1 MKVNP
6 KERWY
11 TGITRYQWL
20 VLVICLVGWMF
31 DIFEGQIFVAVMPE
45 AMPSFLTETD
55 PVLREKQAEF
65 FNQVA
70 LVSFLLGGTLGGV
83 VFGMLSDRIGRK
95 QTMAWSIIFY
105 SVFTWLTAFSMVW
118 WHLAVLRFFVAIGV
132 GGQWAV
138 ASAFVAETFPSKA
151 RAHAASLFHA
161 FGSFGTLL
169 AAFVGAMMLGN
180 VAVLTWA
187 ETTPLL
193 EWARNIYEP
202 STLPWRLC
210 FALGLIPSIVVF
222 FIFAYLKEPEKW
234 QAAQEAAKKDPT
246 KRVGSI
252 ADLFQRDTI
261 RSTIIGVTLA
271 AIGMATF
278 WGVHIRGKDTIRL
291 VAQNQMVDGRLV
303 ALGVEIV
310 TTTTEIVVGEDG
322 EERTIIRVVAETEP
336 GGGERA
342 VTRDPRYIT
351 RTESDGEGGER
362 QRSIS
367 GIAIAIEIGP
377 PGEGGRV
384 VSLDEASEAR
394 RVISLDE
401 TETVDGVEG
410 PVTWGVFDA
419 DGQAVTAVVTEIV
432 DGQERDVTRLV
443 AEVGSEGEV
452 TAVFRNTERRAF
464 AREQFAELKRWEM
477 LGMVIATLGLLFGQL
492 SFGPLSNR
500 IGRRGAFVFFH
511 IGAFFIAIFVFQ
523 VTQYLDSVVPLYF
536 LLPIFGFFTAGMH
549 SGYAVYFP
557 ELFPSRLRGTG
568 VGFCFNMGRLTAS
581 PILLGLGLM
590 VSMLGISLMTAFT
603 ILSFLYLLGPIA
615 VLYARETRGQEL
627 ME

>member
-1 MKVNP
+1 MSMNTIP
-6 KERWY
+6 SKERWY

-31 DIFEGQIFVAVMPE
+31 DVFEGQIFVAVMPE
-45 AMPSFLTETD
+45 AIPSFITETD

-70 LVSFLLGGTLGGV
+70 LVSFLLGGTLGGI

-95 QTMAWSIIFY
+95 QTMAWSILFY
-105 SVFTWLTAFSMVW
+105 SFFTWLTAFSMEW
-118 WHLAVLRFFVAIGV
+118 WHLAGLRFFVAIGV

-138 ASAFVAETFPSKA
+138 ASAYVAETFPSKA

-234 QAAQEAAKKDPT
+234 KAAQERAKQDPT
-246 KRVGSI
+246 QKVGAI
-252 ADLFQRDTI
+252 TDLFRRDI
-261 RSTIIGVTLA
+261 VRSTIIGVTLA

-291 VAQNQMVDGRLV
+291 VSQNQMVAEGLV
-303 ALGVEIV
+303 PFG
-310 TTTTEIVVGEDG
+310 TEI
-322 EERTIIRVVAETEP
+322 
-336 GGGERA
+336 
-342 VTRDPRYIT
+342 
-351 RTESDGEGGER
+351 
-362 QRSIS
+362 
-367 GIAIAIEIGP
+367 
-377 PGEGGRV
+377 
-384 VSLDEASEAR
+384 
-394 RVISLDE
+394 
-401 TETVDGVEG
+401 
-410 PVTWGVFDA
+410 
-419 DGQAVTAVVTEIV
+419 VTEIV
-432 DGQERDVTRLV
+432 DGEEIPV
-443 AEVGSEGEV
+443 SETVIEIGLDGE
-452 TAVFRNTERRAF
+452 AVETVKEIIRETERRAF
-464 AREQFAELKRWEM
+464 SGDQFAELKRWEM
-477 LGMVIATLGLLFGQL
+477 LGMVLATLGLLFGQL
-492 SFGPLSNR
+492 SFGPLSQR

-511 IGAFFIAIFVFQ
+511 IGGFLIAIFVFQ
-523 VTQYLDSVVPLYF
+523 VTPHLTSVVPLYF
-536 LLPIFGFFTAGMH
+536 LLPIFGFLTAGMY

-568 VGFCFNMGRLTAS
+568 VGFCFNMGRFMAS
-581 PILLGLGLM
+581 PFLLITGWMVSYSGFTLLGA
-590 VSMLGISLMTAFT
+590 TT
-603 ILSFLYLLGPIA
+603 ILSFLYLLGPVVI
-615 VLYARETRGQEL
+615 LFARETRGTEL
-627 ME
+627 TE

>member
-1 MKVNP
+1 MSANT

-45 AMPSFLTETD
+45 AMPSFLTEAD
-55 PVLREKQAEF
+55 PVLREKQGEF
-65 FNQVA
+65 YTQVA
-70 LVSFLLGGTLGGV
+70 LVSFLLGGTLGGI

-95 QTMAWSIIFY
+95 QAMAWSILFY
-105 SVFTWLTAFSMVW
+105 SFFTWLTAFSFVW
-118 WHLAVLRFFVAIGV
+118 WHLAALRFFVAIGV

-138 ASAFVAETFPSKA
+138 ASAYVAETFPSKA

-210 FALGLIPSIVVF
+210 FALGLLPAIIVF
-222 FIFAYLKEPEKW
+222 FIFAYLKEPETWK
-234 QAAQEAAKKDPT
+234 QAQEEAKKDPT

-252 ADLFQRDTI
+252 VDLFHKDVI

-278 WGVHIRGKDTIRL
+278 WGVHIRGKDTTRL
-291 VAQNQMVDGRLV
+291 VAQNQMIRGELV
-303 ALGVEIV
+303 PFGVEIV
-310 TTTTEIVVGEDG
+310 ATETVTETVNG
-322 EERTIIRVVAETEP
+322 EERTITRVVTETDPYGNEKAVASIVIRTEP
-336 GGGERA
+336 
-342 VTRDPRYIT
+342 
-351 RTESDGEGGER
+351 DGRGGER
-362 QRSIS
+362 QR
-367 GIAIAIEIGP
+367 AIAVAIELGP
-377 PGEGGRV
+377 DGEARRV
-384 VSLDEASEAR
+384 VSLDE
-394 RVISLDE
+394 
-401 TETVDGVEG
+401 TEIEDGVERA
-410 PVTWGVFDA
+410 VTWGVTEIE
-419 DGQAVTAVVTEIV
+419 DGVERGATAVVTEIV
-432 DGQERDVTRLV
+432 DGQERTVTLLV
-443 AEVGSEGEV
+443 AEIGPEGDV
-452 TAVFRNTERRAF
+452 TAVFRNTTRRAF
-464 AREQFAELKRWEM
+464 SRDQFAELKRWEM

-523 VTQYLDSVVPLYF
+523 FTPTLTSVVPLYF

-568 VGFCFNMGRLTAS
+568 VGFCFNMGRFMAS
-581 PILLGLGLM
+581 PILLGLGVM
-590 VSMLGISLMTAFT
+590 ISVLGITPMTAFT

-627 ME
+627 LK